1 MKTQIKN
8 TLENKEIWE
17 KSLYYNFLKTCNKS
31 EFLKSQT
38 PFFFAVQAFPRMLL
52 KFASLINTS
61 EERLLVIE
69 NIWEEHG
76 NGDQN
81 SFHTSSFKKHLSSL
95 SENDR
100 IPLNSNPFV
109 TKWIDNI
116 LNKNYSV
123 LELGTILAAI
133 EYMYA
138 VISEDI
144 AAYIDSLDLI
154 NKNIH
159 YSKHSELD
167 WSHGKELITSLKICG
182 HDVDETLFIQTQ
194 LEFIALFNKLCFPTE
209 KELNNIVNLDISF
222 FHNREDSD
230 LGIKAINYFEKDKLD
245 LFSICSGGEHILN
258 YLIQTNKFLN
268 ITISDLNPH
277 QIELFERK
285 LSKKSQFNEQ
295 AVGKFEYFFAYLREA
310 YKQGNDF
317 SGYKDLLDNRDCFY
331 YIMNVIFS
339 KDNLNKVFSD
349 SATKYSNE
357 DFSKHFGNA
366 LLTSLLDLNDK
377 NSGNIFYSFNLINNH
392 DLDLINDDN
401 YKITKNIC
409 NLISYDFT
417 STYDIIDL
425 SNIGDWMSY
434 NDYQIVLQKAYK
446 ALNYGGILIVRKL
459 LGDYNL
465 EENLYMFD
473 KVESVKDKTC
483 FYSESYLAYK

>member
-1 MKTQIKN
+1 MKTQIHH
-8 TLENKEIWE
+8 TLENKKIWE
-17 KSLYYNFLKTCNKS
+17 KSLYYKFLKTCNKS

-76 NGDQN
+76 QGDQKL
-81 SFHTSSFKKHLSSL
+81 FHTSSFKKHLSSL
-95 SENDR
+95 SDNNR
-100 IPLNSNPFV
+100 IPLYSNPFI

-116 LNKNYSV
+116 LNENYS
-123 LELGTILAAI
+123 LMQLGTILAAI

-144 AAYIDSLDLI
+144 ASHLESLKLN

-159 YSKHSELD
+159 YSKHAELD
-167 WSHGKELITSLKICG
+167 WSHGKELITALKICG
-182 HDVDETLFIQTQ
+182 CEVDEELFIKTQ
-194 LEFIALFNKLCFPTE
+194 LEFISLFNKLCFPTV
-209 KELNNIVNLDISF
+209 KELDNIANLDISF

-230 LGIKAINYFEKDKLD
+230 LGLKAINFFDKDKLD
-245 LFSICSGGEHILN
+245 IFSICSGGENILN
-258 YLIQTNKFLN
+258 YLINTNKFLN
-268 ITISDLNPH
+268 ITVSDLNPN

-285 LSKKSQFNEQ
+285 LSEKSNFNED
-295 AVGKFEYFFAYLREA
+295 AIGKFEYFFAYLREA
-310 YKQGNDF
+310 YRQGNDF
-317 SGYKDLLDNRDCFY
+317 SGYKDLTKNKDCFN
-331 YIMNVIFS
+331 YIMSVIFS
-339 KDNLNKVFSD
+339 KNNLNKVFTD

-357 DFSKHFGNA
+357 DFSKHFANA
-366 LLTSLLDLNDK
+366 LLTSLLDHNDK
-377 NSGNIFYSFNLINNH
+377 NSGNVFYSFDLINKN
-392 DLDLINDDN
+392 DLDSINDDN
-401 YKITKNIC
+401 YTIKKEIS
-409 NLISYDFT
+409 NLISHDFT

-434 NDYQIVLQKAYK
+434 NDYQIVLQKTYN

-473 KVESVKDKTC
+473 KVEKIKDKTC